1 MPNSQTKTKVFS
13 LVMRRMRAPLIVL
26 ITAYSIAILGMV
38 LVPGQDPDGN
48 VWHMDFF
55 HAFYFASYMATTIGF
70 GEIPYEFSN
79 AQRLW
84 ATLCI
89 YLGVT
94 AWLYAIGKIMGLIQD
109 PAFKRVLTQNRFIHN
124 VATIKAPFYLI
135 CGYGETGTLVIR
147 ALNQRNLRSVAIDI
161 RPNCIDE
168 LSLDNLALYVPGL
181 CADASEPEILRAAG
195 LESPYCAGIMALT
208 DDDQVNLK
216 IALSAK
222 LLSPSLRVI
231 CRAESKAIQNNMASF
246 DTDHIINPFDAFAD
260 QLAIALHSPD
270 LHQLFEWLT
279 HMPKTALAE
288 RQHPPH
294 GHWIICGYGRFGKA
308 VHKYLQFEGIP
319 CTIVETSPEEA
330 GCKGQCIEGRGTEA
344 VTLRAARI
352 DQAQGI
358 VAGTDDDAD
367 NLSILLTA
375 KDLKPSIYTVARQN
389 NHSNEV
395 IFNAANI
402 DLVMEHAHIL
412 TLKILGLVTAPLLSD
427 FLRLARHHK
436 NQWAKE
442 VVALLRPIAKGSV
455 PDIWTISI
463 NEQQAPALI
472 AAFKAGS
479 DTRLGHLVTDPR
491 NRNHRLN
498 TLPLLIK
505 RQDTFI
511 PLPQLREQLHKNDQ
525 ILFCGRYG
533 VFEQMSWTLNNLN
546 ALRYIETGYN
556 RPDGYVWR
564 YFSGAAESKSW
575 PKAIDERNQPRS

>member
-1 MPNSQTKTKVFS
+1 MPASQAKTKVFS

-26 ITAYSIAILGMV
+26 IAAYSIAILGMV

-48 VWHMDFF
+48 LWHMDFF

-84 ATLCI
+84 AICCI

-94 AWLYAIGKIMGLIQD
+94 AWLYAIGKIMGLVQD
-109 PAFKRVLTQNRFIHN
+109 PAFKRVLTHKRFYHN
-124 VATIKAPFYLI
+124 VAAIKMPFYLI

-147 ALNQRNLRSVAIDI
+147 ALNRRSIQSIAIDI
-161 RPNCIDE
+161 NPHCIDD
-168 LSLDNLALYVPGL
+168 LSLDNLDLYVPGL

-208 DDDQVNLK
+208 DNDQVNLK

-222 LLSPSLRVI
+222 LLNPSLRVI

-246 DTDHIINPFDAFAD
+246 GTDHIINPFDAFAD

-279 HMPKTALAE
+279 HMPKTALAK

-294 GHWIICGYGRFGKA
+294 GHWVICGYGRFGKA

-319 CTIVETSPEEA
+319 CTIIELSPKAA
-330 GCKGQCIEGRGTEA
+330 GCEGQCIEGRGTEA
-344 VTLRAARI
+344 VTLRAAKVH
-352 DQAQGI
+352 QAQGI
-358 VAGTDDDAD
+358 VAGTNDDTD

-375 KDLKPSIYTVARQN
+375 HELNPSIYTVARQN

-395 IFNAANI
+395 IFKAANI
-402 DLVMEHAHIL
+402 NLVMEHAHIL

-442 VVALLRPIAKGSV
+442 LLERLYPIADGVV
-455 PDIWTISI
+455 PDIWTIDI
-463 NEQQAPALI
+463 NKQLAPALI
-472 AAFKAGS
+472 ESFNNKN
-479 DTRLGHLVTDPR
+479 DVRLGHLITDPR
-491 NRNHRLN
+491 NRDERLN
-498 TLPLLIK
+498 ALPLLIK
-505 RQDTFI
+505 RQDNFI
-511 PLPQLREQLHKNDQ
+511 LLPEHREKLQQGDQ

-533 VFEQMSWTLNNLN
+533 VFEQMCWTLNNTN
-546 ALRYIETGYN
+546 ALKYIETGYN
-556 RPDGYVWR
+556 RPDGYVWQ
-564 YFSGAAESKSW
+564 YFTRSNEQSSW
-575 PKAIDERNQPRS
+575 PKAIDERNEPRP